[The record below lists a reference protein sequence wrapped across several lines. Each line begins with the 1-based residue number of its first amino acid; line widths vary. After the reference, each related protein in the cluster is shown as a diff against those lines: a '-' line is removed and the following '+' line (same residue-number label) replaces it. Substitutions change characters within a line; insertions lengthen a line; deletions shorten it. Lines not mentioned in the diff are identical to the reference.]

1 MFVHT
6 YHLWCMHHCI
16 SFTGNIIF
24 RQQGS
29 DLVFVAYQNQVCI
42 AFLYIV
48 LNTLNCFKGGKIAT
62 HHVNSYLHSYPKI
75 KNPCSRQSAEDGFCK
90 KDFDY
95 FLIGEVSATT
105 CPLLYN
111 LPSIT

>member
-1 MFVHT
+1 MFVHAN
-6 YHLWCMHHCI
+6 YLGCMHH
-16 SFTGNIIF
+16 SIIF
-24 RQQGS
+24 FRDLIFSQQWI
-29 DLVFVAYQNQVCI
+29 DLVFIANQNQLRI